1 MNKFNQI
8 IVSATLAV
16 GLASVSTVAQA
27 GPLGSGIGGA
37 IIGGVLGDIV
47 GGRGG
52 AAMGAAIGAGVGA
65 TRGARRQQAQRDYYE
80 RRDWDRRRD
89 YEYDRMS
96 RSRRDRFDDRRY
108 DPCRR

>member
-1 MNKFNQI
+1 MRKLNRMA
-8 IVSATLAV
+8 VSVILAT
-16 GLASVSTVAQA
+16 GLVAIPVLSVA

-47 GGRGG
+47 GGSSG
-52 AAMGAAIGAGVGA
+52 AAWGATIGAGVGA
-65 TRGARRQQAQRDYYE
+65 TRGARRQSAQRDYYE

-96 RSRRDRFDDRRY
+96 RSRRSRFDDRRY
-108 DPCRR
+108 DPCR

>member
-1 MNKFNQI
+1 MNKLNRTFLS
-8 IVSATLAV
+8 VMLAT
-16 GLASVSTVAQA
+16 GLVAIPAHSMA

-37 IIGGVLGDIV
+37 IIGGVLGDVV
-47 GGRGG
+47 GGRSG
-52 AAMGAAIGAGVGA
+52 AAWGAAIGAGVGA
-65 TRGARRQQAQRDYYE
+65 TRGARRQSAQRVRYE
-80 RRDWDRRRD
+80 RRDWDHRRD